1 LIEKNRAII
10 AESAMAG
17 GLLKIGFRGTRYLNW
32 FSVGRQ

>member
-17 GLLKIGFRGTRYLNW
+17 GLEIGFRGTRYLNR
-32 FSVGRQ
+32 FSVDRQ

>member
-17 GLLKIGFRGTRYLNW
+17 GLLKLVFAEPAI
-32 FSVGRQ
+32 